1 VRPLWKAPAALNEKN
16 LRRYEILMEQPL
28 RKFSQHA
35 LFICVGVLISG
46 TVAPAAVEEKAN
58 QPATEQMAAI
68 ERHIGGRIGIAV
80 FDTGGSRVFEY
91 RAKDRFPMCST
102 FKFLA
107 AAAVLQR
114 IDQKQEDLDRRI
126 SYTAVDLLEWAP
138 ITREHLREG
147 SMTLDALCAA
157 AIEYSDNT
165 AGNLLLQTIGGP
177 AKLTDYVRSLGD
189 NVTRFDRVEP
199 DLNTAIKGDERD
211 TTSPAAMLSD
221 IKSLLLGDRL
231 SPESR
236 ERLTNWLIAN
246 TTGAKRL
253 RSGLPPTWRVGD
265 KTGTGEN
272 GAMGDI
278 AIAWPPNRAPIL
290 IAVYTADSTASAETL
305 NEAFA
310 ETARL
315 IGGMFE

>member
-1 VRPLWKAPAALNEKN
+1 
-16 LRRYEILMEQPL
+16 MEQPL
-28 RKFSQHA
+28 RKLSRYA
-35 LFICVGVLISG
+35 LFICIGVLISG

-58 QPATEQMAAI
+58 QPATEQIAAI

-80 FDTGGSRVFEY
+80 VDTASGRGFDYHAT
-91 RAKDRFPMCST
+91 DRFPLCST

-114 IDQKQEDLDRRI
+114 IDQRQEHLDRRI
-126 SYTAVDLLEWAP
+126 PYTAVDLLEWAP

-177 AKLTDYVRSLGD
+177 ARLTDYVRSLGD
-189 NVTRFDRVEP
+189 SVTRLDRVEP
-199 DLNTAIKGDERD
+199 DLNSAIKGDERD
-211 TTSPAAMLSD
+211 TTSPAAMVSD
-221 IKSLLLGDRL
+221 LNALLLEDRL

-236 ERLTNWLIAN
+236 ERLTNWLVAN

-265 KTGTGEN
+265 KTGTGDN
-272 GAMGDI
+272 GAVGDI

-290 IAVYTADSTASAETL
+290 IAVYLTDSTASAEAL
-305 NEAFA
+305 NEAFV
-310 ETARL
+310 ETARV
-315 IGGMFE
+315 IAERF